1 MTTNTR
7 DTAGGRAYLDLQNR
21 ARRERRPTQEY
32 LTAYVI
38 ERWLARLSRSPFVS
52 DFVLKG
58 GARAAARSASA
69 SLSRRWCACRI
80 DRLRDACFHRRRTAA
95 ITGRWS

>member
-1 MTTNTR
+1 MTRNTR

-38 ERWLARLSRSPFVS
+38 ERWLARLSRSPFVN

-58 GARAAARSASA
+58 GVLLAAR
-69 SLSRRWCACRI
+69 
-80 DRLRDACFHRRRTAA
+80 
-95 ITGRWS
+95 